1 LLPEKTALA
10 VILEM
15 RRSQWGELQF
25 PTSMSFHPGKFF
37 HEVKTELH
45 KATWP
50 WDPREKGVKRY
61 KELIDSTVVVLIAMT
76 LLGGFVA
83 LWDLV
88 FMALMEL
95 LNGL

>member
-1 LLPEKTALA
+1 MA
-10 VILEM
+10 
-15 RRSQWGELQF
+15 
-25 PTSMSFHPGKFF
+25 FHPIKFWK
-37 HEVKTELH
+37 EVRAELH

-61 KELIDSTVVVLIAMT
+61 KELIDSTVVVLVAMT
-76 LLGGFVA
+76 LLGGYIA

-88 FMALMEL
+88 LINVMNF

>member
-1 LLPEKTALA
+1 MP
-10 VILEM
+10 
-15 RRSQWGELQF
+15 
-25 PTSMSFHPGKFF
+25 FHPTKFLK
-37 HEVKTELH
+37 EVRAELF

-76 LLGGFVA
+76 LLGGYIA

-88 FMALMEL
+88 LINLMNL
-95 LNGL
+95 VNGL